1 MQTLGVVTTTSWE
14 LLQLRDLQTKPTFGS
29 DVLTRQLVKRV
40 AHNDVSL
47 QAAYKTDHKVTATVK
62 GRLQQ
67 TPTAKV
73 TTGRDCAAAHPDI
86 SQATRSARLVLK
98 EHICAGLVIRLQ
110 FKEGE

>member
-1 MQTLGVVTTTSWE
+1 MIARLCAGRVLVAAHQKHTPGSAV
-14 LLQLRDLQTKPTFGS
+14 TFGS
-29 DVLTRQLVKRV
+29 DVSTRQLVKRV

-62 GRLQQ
+62 ARLQQ

-73 TTGRDCAAAHPDI
+73 TTGRDCAAAHPDL

-98 EHICAGLVIRLQ
+98 RAYLRSLVIRPQ